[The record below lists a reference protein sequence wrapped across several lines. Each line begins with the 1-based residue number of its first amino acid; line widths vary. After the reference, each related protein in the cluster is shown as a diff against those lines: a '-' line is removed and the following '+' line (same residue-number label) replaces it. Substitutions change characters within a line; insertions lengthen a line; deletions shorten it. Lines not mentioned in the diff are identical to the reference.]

1 MGIDQK
7 ATNMKGNTKF
17 KILFSLLAMKLNVC
31 ILRIMIMDIHSKG
44 GVTELEA
51 LKIFALPR
59 LA

>member
-1 MGIDQK
+1 
-7 ATNMKGNTKF
+7 MKGNTKF
-17 KILFSLLAMKLNVC
+17 KRSFSLLAMKLNVC